1 MIPVYPSRSIAH
13 PGARTPIRL
22 LAILLSLAAPHLPA
36 AVPALPNL
44 PGSDLRPALQWQ
56 LDEQGAGITYD
67 AQTEKWEAKL
77 DHGVEDRAT
86 IALEY
91 GLLLN
96 SKLGAGATFRHDRGF
111 SEFVG
116 NAVYAHRSNLRFRLT
131 GAQMRKTEGNAYAA
145 GAPSFRQDSYLLSA
159 RKFWPAE
166 RFVSDLGLA
175 VYTVSAAPSAAS
187 YLSAMP
193 APPMQDSDEDRPDSI
208 TGTKMDGF
216 MLNLGLRPT
225 WDSRIELRREFS
237 HFDYG
242 AGVATPRR
250 EFHSTGRLV
259 YQRFFGSCTRFRGG
273 YGAGSDGGRLEVG
286 LANDKWGI
294 SLAQD
299 LGSNRSGASL
309 YFSLSLPFDGKL
321 AQRSDCTVPGRDG
334 PSFAP
339 VMEAALQRPPQ
350 LPSDPIAAIEA
361 N

>member
-1 MIPVYPSRSIAH
+1 MIPVCSGRSIAH
-13 PGARTPIRL
+13 SGARTPIRL
-22 LAILLSLAAPHLPA
+22 LAILLSLVAPHLPA

-44 PGSDLRPALQWQ
+44 PGSDLPPALQWQ
-56 LDEQGAGITYD
+56 LDEQGASITYE
-67 AQTEKWEAKL
+67 AHTEKWEAKL
-77 DHGVEDRAT
+77 DHDVDGRAT

-96 SKLGAGATFRHDRGF
+96 SKLGAGATFRRDRGY
-111 SEFVG
+111 SEIVG
-116 NAVYAHRSNLRFRLT
+116 NAVYAHRSNVRFRLA

-145 GAPSFRQDSYLLSA
+145 DTPSFRQDSYLLSA
-159 RKFWPAE
+159 RKYWPAE

-175 VYTVSAAPSAAS
+175 VYTVSAAPSVTS

-193 APPMQDSDEDRPDSI
+193 GLPMQDGDEDRPGSI
-208 TGTKMDGF
+208 TGAKMDGF

-242 AGVATPRR
+242 AGVAQARK

-259 YQRFFGSCTRFRGG
+259 YQRFFANCIRFRGG
-273 YGAGSDGGRLEVG
+273 YGAGNDGGRLEVG
-286 LANDKWGI
+286 VANDTWGI
-294 SLAQD
+294 SLSQD
-299 LGSNRSGASL
+299 LGSSGSSASL
-309 YFSLSLPFDGKL
+309 YFSLSLPVDGNI
-321 AQRSDCTVPGRDG
+321 AQQSECTVPGEYG

-350 LPSDPIAAIEA
+350 LPSEPIAAIEA